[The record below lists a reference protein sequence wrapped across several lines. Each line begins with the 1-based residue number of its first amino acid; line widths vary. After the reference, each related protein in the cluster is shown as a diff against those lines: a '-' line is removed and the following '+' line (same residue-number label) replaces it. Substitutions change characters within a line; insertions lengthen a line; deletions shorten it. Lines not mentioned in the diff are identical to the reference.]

1 LSASTKA
8 GLTPLQDDRNDPRLR
23 EPKKPKPDALPL
35 GLGPLADTDLLPDEL
50 PKRLAELK
58 AEMAKLA
65 GELRYEQAAKVRDRI
80 RVLEAR
86 QLEF

>member
-1 LSASTKA
+1 
-8 GLTPLQDDRNDPRLR
+8 
-23 EPKKPKPDALPL
+23 KPDALPL
-35 GLGPLADTDLLPDEL
+35 GLGPLDDTDLLPTEL

-86 QLEF
+86 KLEFG